1 MVKTKQTKN
10 YEVHELTCEK
20 CGKVI
25 VALNEAQADYNMKAH
40 KITCKGSKNKKVK
53 TK

>member
-10 YEVHELTCEK
+10 YEIHELVCPK

-40 KITCKGSKNKKVK
+40 KITCKGKGAKK
-53 TK
+53 